1 MLKKFFF
8 VLFENYRRKVKLYSK
23 RLCSNCRTLRLTCR
37 EDLKNVTFCA
47 FSSFVCVFS
56 LIFQSG
62 ESESTA
68 RHASFNKGTQV
79 DGNAKI
85 GVGRIVEGEAREKE
99 KQKKMY

>member
-1 MLKKFFF
+1 M
-8 VLFENYRRKVKLYSK
+8 
-23 RLCSNCRTLRLTCR
+23 
-37 EDLKNVTFCA
+37 
-47 FSSFVCVFS
+47 CVSS

-85 GVGRIVEGEAREKE
+85 GVGRIVQGEAREKE